1 MTESAVRA
9 AFPSVISAAA
19 TALYLVA
26 CSVVML
32 AASRTARRARP
43 AGMDS
48 EMAGFAVE
56 PATALEIGVP

>member
-1 MTESAVRA
+1 MTESAVHA
-9 AFPSVISAAA
+9 AFTSVVSAAA

-43 AGMDS
+43 GGMDS
-48 EMAGFAVE
+48 EMADFAVE
-56 PATALEIGVP
+56 LSTALEIGVP